1 MNKFIF
7 TIVLFFL
14 ISCGKEEVTFSS
26 LNIYNETKYK
36 ITIIPYFNGVI
47 KSNNIINLSP
57 FENKELESLT
67 QKGLS
72 DRPIIFYDHLKLV
85 DSFIVKYDDTIYKI
99 HNGLD
104 SFILNKKVYNLQ
116 SNRNLFSNS
125 YSTRK
130 TENTKTRRKWEISYS
145 FTEQDYI
152 DAK

>member
-14 ISCGKEEVTFSS
+14 IFFGKEEVTFSS
-26 LNIYNETKYK
+26 FNFYNETKYK

-67 QKGLS
+67 QRGLS

-104 SFILNKKVYNLQ
+104 NFK
-116 SNRNLFSNS
+116 
-125 YSTRK
+125 
-130 TENTKTRRKWEISYS
+130 
-145 FTEQDYI
+145 
-152 DAK
+152 